1 MKYLVA
7 YYSRT
12 ENTKKLAHQI
22 AEALGAEI
30 DEIIDKKKRKG
41 VGGWLGAGRDAV
53 GKRDTEITV
62 EKNPL
67 DYDVI
72 VLGTP
77 VWGSNLT
84 PALRKYLKTYDLQ
97 GKKVAFFA
105 TAAGDDQSEVFTQMR
120 ALCSGIE
127 DLGTFGTSQK
137 NMKEGGHE
145 AGLKAFLEG
154 LK

>member
-1 MKYLVA
+1 VKYLVA

-12 ENTKKLAHQI
+12 GNTKNLAHQI
-22 AEALGAEI
+22 AEALPADI
-30 DEIIDKKKRKG
+30 DEIIDQKKRKG
-41 VGGWLGAGRDAV
+41 IGGWLSAGRDAT

-62 EKNPL
+62 GKNPL
-67 DYDVI
+67 DYDIVI
-72 VLGTP
+72 LGSP

-84 PALRKYLKTYDLQ
+84 PALRKYLATYNLK

-105 TAAGDDQSEVFTQMR
+105 TSDRDDQAEVFSQMK

-127 DLGTFGTSQK
+127 DLGSFGISSK
-137 NMKEGGHE
+137 KLKAGEYE
-145 AGLKAFLEG
+145 SGLKAFVEG

>member
-12 ENTKKLAHQI
+12 GNTRQLAQQI
-22 AEALGAEI
+22 AEALSADI

-41 VGGWLGAGRDAV
+41 VSGWLSAGRDGT
-53 GKRDTEITV
+53 GKRDTEITMK
-62 EKNPL
+62 KNPL
-67 DYDVI
+67 EYDVL
-72 VLGTP
+72 VVGSP

-84 PALRKYLKTYDLQ
+84 PAIRKYLTTYSLQ

-105 TAAGDDQSEVFTQMR
+105 TSDGDDQSEVFTQMK
-120 ALCSGIE
+120 ALSSGA
-127 DLGTFGTSQK
+127 DLLATFGTAKKHLKDGS
-137 NMKEGGHE
+137 HE
-145 AGLKAFLEG
+145 AGLKGFLAS

>member
-12 ENTKKLAHQI
+12 GNTKQLAHQI
-22 AEALGAEI
+22 AETLNADI

-41 VGGWLGAGRDAV
+41 MTGWLSAGRDAT

-62 EKNPL
+62 KKNPL
-67 DYDVI
+67 DYDV
-72 VLGTP
+72 VLVGSP

-84 PALRKYLKTYDLQ
+84 PAIRKYLTTYNLQ

-105 TAAGDDQSEVFTQMR
+105 TSDGDDQSEVFTQMK
-120 ALCSGIE
+120 ALSSGA
-127 DLGTFGTSQK
+127 DHLGAYGTAKKHLKDGSHEVSLKTFLAS
-137 NMKEGGHE
+137 
-145 AGLKAFLEG
+145 LK
-154 LK
+154 